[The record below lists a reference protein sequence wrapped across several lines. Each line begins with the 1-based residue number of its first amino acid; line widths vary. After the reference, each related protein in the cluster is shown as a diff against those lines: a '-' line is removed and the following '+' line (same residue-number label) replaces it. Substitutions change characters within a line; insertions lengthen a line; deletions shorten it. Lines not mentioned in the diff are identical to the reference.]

1 MQQRIAWPPCVATHS
16 CPLLCIAPA
25 GTLAPFTQ
33 QVTPLQRTKQV
44 PIGGHL
50 SAVNTLC
57 SSRTPGASM
66 CTPLYQVG
74 FSDLFAVASMLV
86 VVVYLL
92 SGILWSF
99 QEAVCSK
106 ERRQLVQISHSI

>member
-1 MQQRIAWPPCVATHS
+1 
-16 CPLLCIAPA
+16 
-25 GTLAPFTQ
+25 
-33 QVTPLQRTKQV
+33 
-44 PIGGHL
+44 
-50 SAVNTLC
+50 
-57 SSRTPGASM
+57 M